1 VVLVC
6 PEKRSKDPE
15 RAAPCVPWKQVL
27 CSAEGLRR
35 ALYELL
41 CLHGVVLAL
50 DSFAWQFTDG
60 ISRTKCRE
68 RGAGFGGRHASLGW
82 MRCTV
87 IRIGGRR
94 NRSAERGTYCH
105 LGRAVSQ
112 WLPLSWAGPF
122 SQQRQP
128 LPCPRMAP
136 GSLALGK
143 VGTNRV
149 HSQGLG
155 SFWQAVEKVC

>member
-1 VVLVC
+1 MRHVLERAIKLLWCSCV
-6 PEKRSKDPE
+6 PSKDPKIQNE
-15 RAAPCVPWKQVL
+15 QLRCVPWKQVL

-68 RGAGFGGRHASLGW
+68 RGAGFGGRHVSLGG

-87 IRIGGRR
+87 IPIGGRR
-94 NRSAERGTYCH
+94 NRRH
-105 LGRAVSQ
+105 LRYSQLQLRHFLSGFSFPGRALLASNTSPCRAQ
-112 WLPLSWAGPF
+112 GWPLA
-122 SQQRQP
+122 P
-128 LPCPRMAP
+128 LLWGKWGRTEFIPR
-136 GSLALGK
+136 G
-143 VGTNRV
+143 
-149 HSQGLG
+149 
-155 SFWQAVEKVC
+155 